1 MATRKQYK
9 KSKLNRKKCG
19 GKPKSHKSQKLWK
32 MKGCSTKKLRR
43 MQRGGDCQCG
53 TPMLLTQG
61 GGQRGGQRGGN
72 CSACSAQPLIQ
83 NGSQLGGGELQ
94 THVGSAWTPS
104 VGGWPGVAGAQDG
117 SWLSLNPHKLDLQT
131 GGVISERDYQ
141 FTADKPNPT
150 YSFLGGSKKY
160 RNKNKGR
167 KLRGGSLLGNL
178 FQNVKFGVGS
188 AYNTLNGYSPPV
200 NPRPYVQDNLAKTSF
215 RELLR

>member
-83 NGSQLGGGELQ
+83 NGSQLTPIVVNASIQVNNLQ
-94 THVGSAWTPS
+94 EVR
-104 VGGWPGVAGAQDG
+104 
-117 SWLSLNPHKLDLQT
+117 
-131 GGVISERDYQ
+131 VIY
-141 FTADKPNPT
+141 
-150 YSFLGGSKKY
+150 Y
-160 RNKNKGR
+160 
-167 KLRGGSLLGNL
+167 
-178 FQNVKFGVGS
+178 
-188 AYNTLNGYSPPV
+188 
-200 NPRPYVQDNLAKTSF
+200 
-215 RELLR
+215 